1 MQLKHNAKEYFVYF
15 SKYIL
20 WVSTRP
26 IMNLG
31 ITSELA
37 TNVKNLIRA
46 SYHFLVLDP
55 ILPYTTQ
62 STGALQVY
70 WSMHSNFEQ

>member
-1 MQLKHNAKEYFVYF
+1 LDINYPFQ
-15 SKYIL
+15 
-20 WVSTRP
+20 
-26 IMNLG
+26 NLD

-37 TNVKNLIRA
+37 TNMKNLIGAYYR
-46 SYHFLVLDP
+46 FLVLDP

-70 WSMHSNFEQ
+70 WSMHSSLKQ